1 MAKLWVLDK
10 YLKEGVL
17 YQTPKRVCYVIKELG
32 TNSSGL
38 GHLKIERT
46 DMGDIDADVAPLR
59 MTKDNVLGPLYLEDY
74 YYVIPPETKF
84 AWEGDSGSLCRIKGD
99 ILLLGIGEGV
109 PGELLTR
116 FGKQESKNIRAYVKT
131 LALNTDEVW
140 KKDEEKEVFAITPL
154 TTEKLLFDGFVGVSI
169 TGDTVSEGDFAL
181 TFYMN
186 NKPLELDVA
195 SNLGYGVDV
204 KNAPLPPNDTNGMIA
219 FSLKN
224 FPIEV
229 PGDQTLSVRV
239 KNISGADKAPASGSA
254 WQVVLKMVGKYEGA

>member
-1 MAKLWVLDK
+1 MANLWVLDK

-17 YQTPKRVCYVIKELG
+17 YQTPKRVTYVIKELG
-32 TNSSGL
+32 TNSSDL
-38 GHLKIERT
+38 GHLTIEET
-46 DMGDIDADVAPLR
+46 DMGDIDSDVAPLR
-59 MTKDNVLGPLYLEDY
+59 MTSSNVLGPLYLEDY
-74 YYVIPPETKF
+74 YYVVPPETKF
-84 AWEGDSGSLCRIKGD
+84 KWEGGSGSLCRIKGD

-116 FGKQESKNIRAYVKT
+116 FKDQERKKIKT
-131 LALNTDEVW
+131 YTGSLALGTDEAW
-140 KKDEEKEVFAITPL
+140 KADEEKEVFSITPL
-154 TTEKLLFDGFVGVSI
+154 TTEKILFDGFVGVKI

-239 KNISGADKAPASGSA
+239 KNISGSDKAPASGSA
-254 WQVVLKMVGKYEGA
+254 WSVTLKMIGKYERA

>member
-1 MAKLWVLDK
+1 MATLWVLDK

-17 YQTPKRVCYVIKELG
+17 YQTPKRVAYVIKEMG

-38 GHLKIERT
+38 GHLKIEET
-46 DMGDIDADVAPLR
+46 EMGDIDADVAPLK
-59 MTKDNVLGPLYLEDY
+59 MTSSNVLGPLYLEDY

-84 AWEGDSGSLCRIKGD
+84 EWEGDSASLCRVKGD

-116 FGKQESKNIRAYVKT
+116 FSEQVKKNIRVYVKT
-131 LALNTDEVW
+131 LALSTDEVW
-140 KKDEEKEVFAITPL
+140 KADEEREVFAITPL
-154 TTEKLLFDGFVGVSI
+154 TTEKVLFDGFVGVKI

-195 SNLGYGVDV
+195 ENLGYGIDV

-239 KNISGADKAPASGSA
+239 KNISGADKAPTSGGA
-254 WQVVLKMVGKYEGA
+254 WSVTLKMVGKYERA

>member
-1 MAKLWVLDK
+1 MATLWVLDK

-17 YQTPKRVCYVIKELG
+17 YQTPKRVAYVIKEMG

-38 GHLKIERT
+38 GHLKIEET
-46 DMGDIDADVAPLR
+46 EMGDIDADVAPLK
-59 MTKDNVLGPLYLEDY
+59 MTSSNVLGPLYLEDY

-84 AWEGDSGSLCRIKGD
+84 EWEGDSASLCRVKGD

-116 FGKQESKNIRAYVKT
+116 FSEQVKKNIRVYVKT
-131 LALNTDEVW
+131 LALSTDEVW
-140 KKDEEKEVFAITPL
+140 KADEEREVFAITPL
-154 TTEKLLFDGFVGVSI
+154 TTEKVLFDGFVGVNI
-169 TGDTVSEGDFAL
+169 TGNTVSEGDFAL

-195 SNLGYGVDV
+195 ENLGYGIDV

-239 KNISGADKAPASGSA
+239 KNISGADKAPTSGGA
-254 WQVVLKMVGKYEGA
+254 WSVTLKMVGKYERA

>member
-1 MAKLWVLDK
+1 MANLWVLDK
-10 YLKEGVL
+10 YIKEGTT
-17 YQTPKRVCYVIKELG
+17 YQTPKRIAYVIKELG

-38 GHLKIERT
+38 GHLKIEESE
-46 DMGDIDADVAPLR
+46 MGDIDADVAPLR
-59 MTKDNVLGPLYLEDY
+59 MTSSNVLGPLYLEDY

-84 AWEGDSGSLCRIKGD
+84 EWEGDSGSLARIKGD
-99 ILLLGIGEGV
+99 IILLGIGEGT

-116 FGKQESKNIRAYVKT
+116 FDEQVKKNIRVYKKT
-131 LALNTDEVW
+131 LTLATDEVW
-140 KKDEEKEVFAITPL
+140 KADEEREVFAITPL
-154 TTEKLLFDGFVGVSI
+154 TTERLLFDGFVGVSI

-181 TFYMN
+181 TFYLN

-195 SNLGYGVDV
+195 ENLGYGVDV

-219 FSLKN
+219 FNLKN

-239 KNISGADKAPASGSA
+239 KNISGSDKAPASGSA
-254 WQVVLKMVGKYEGA
+254 WQVVLKMIGKYERI